1 MKKVTLALLFT
12 LIASFLMVFVV
23 RAQDGAATIVSDPTA
38 EVTEIAPDGDGD
50 TTIIVEPAPS
60 PAPVIDVSSLWGLLA
75 GLAVVFAGGGSLLV
89 LLNNSLKSKQV
100 ADNTEKLYEGLSP
113 TWQDSIHRVIDTA
126 DNAIRVAEKMIDFA
140 KRVTDG
146 LPNQEVVDES
156 KVFIDTNAPRP

>member
-1 MKKVTLALLFT
+1 MKKVTLAILFT
-12 LIASFLMVFVV
+12 LIASFLMVFIV
-23 RAQDGAATIVSDPTA
+23 RAQDETATISPEPTA
-38 EVTEIAPDGDGD
+38 EVTE
-50 TTIIVEPAPS
+50 
-60 PAPVIDVSSLWGLLA
+60 VSSLWGLLA

-89 LLNNSLKSKQV
+89 ILNNSLKSKQV

-146 LPNQEVVDES
+146 LPNQEVVEES
-156 KVFIDTNAPRP
+156 KVFTNTPRP

>member
-1 MKKVTLALLFT
+1 MKKVTLAILFT
-12 LIASFLMVFVV
+12 LIASFLMVFIV
-23 RAQDGAATIVSDPTA
+23 RAQDETATIAPEPTA
-38 EVTEIAPDGDGD
+38 EVTEVVPDGDGD
-50 TTIIVEPAPS
+50 TTIIVEPAPT
-60 PAPVIDVSSLWGLLA
+60 VIDVSSLWGLLA

-89 LLNNSLKSKQV
+89 ILNNSLKSKQV

-146 LPNQEVVDES
+146 LPNQEVVEES
-156 KVFIDTNAPRP
+156 KVFTNTPRP